1 MIRVLTFTIVFLCT
15 VLPGE
20 IAFAQEQTEP
30 ERLAEQLSEST
41 DQKERALGKRWEGLI
56 RRRQWTS
63 ASGKHKT
70 FAKYVDHAED
80 LSWVKLLVLIKSG
93 DEQTEKEVQI
103 PLEKLDKKGRAFL
116 DRIVL
121 RRKEVEETLADSES
135 LSDESRR
142 GPEAERTRLP
152 PDAEREPR
160 EYSPEREPRRGE
172 ESQHEEESKPDL
184 NKPVLPDGAPWRKS
198 YQKFIG
204 NLSATKIKPEGDE
217 LDLATWQL
225 DWGELQAIRR
235 EREAITSGIPPG
247 YGPRPGARPLEARRV
262 AGGEDPGIGEVLWEG
277 VLKKKISREGSIEF
291 DFPEPAKPF
300 GVTFLLDEEN
310 PGDWRRFKPGDK
322 IRFIGRIKSYG
333 IGTPLITLQ
342 VRFPDEQPSVQ
353 EPERDERSQDRESE
367 MRDEFRGPSRDPRP
381 Q

>member
-1 MIRVLTFTIVFLCT
+1 MIRVLTFTVVLLCA

-20 IAFAQEQTEP
+20 TAFAQEQTEP

-80 LSWVKLLVLIKSG
+80 LSWVKLLVLTKSG

-135 LSDESRR
+135 VSDERR
-142 GPEAERTRLP
+142 PGPEDDRTRLP

-160 EYSPEREPRRGE
+160 EYPPEREPRRGE

-184 NKPVLPDGAPWRKS
+184 NKPVPPDSAPWRKS

-204 NLSATKIKPEGDE
+204 NLSATKSDPDGDE
-217 LDLATWQL
+217 NDLATWQL

-235 EREAITSGIPPG
+235 EWEAMTMRIQAAHGRL
-247 YGPRPGARPLEARRV
+247 PRDEALKAAELAQQASPRV
-262 AGGEDPGIGEVLWEG
+262 GEVVWEG
-277 VLKKKISREGSIEF
+277 VLKKKISREGSVEF
-291 DFPEPAKPF
+291 DFPDPSKPF
-300 GVTFLLDEEN
+300 AVSFFLDEEN
-310 PGDWRRFKPGDK
+310 PGDWQRFKPGDK

-333 IGTPLITLQ
+333 IGTPLIILHI
-342 VRFPDEQPSVQ
+342 RFPDELPSAQ
-353 EPERDERSQDRESE
+353 EPDRDERSRDWASDIEEASRE
-367 MRDEFRGPSRDPRP
+367 RFRKRGP
-381 Q
+381 